1 MRETPTTPGEK
12 QSELK
17 RLPSVKGA

>member
-1 MRETPTTPGEK
+1 MRKTPTTPGK
-12 QSELK
+12 RQSELK